1 MFKKLFGRSKKGEDE
16 DQEQTQNQAEDKD
29 EEVET
34 EENNTDSGGV
44 FNRLE
49 THDPDELEDEDK
61 DEAEDDGG
69 FFSRLKDGLS
79 KTRNSFVSQVQN
91 LFTGRSSIDEELYKE
106 LEEIL
111 IQADVGVHTTMGL
124 VDELRTI
131 AEEEEIKEP
140 AELHNVFKEQ
150 LEDIL
155 DRGADDVYDDHRLT
169 ILMVVGVNGVG
180 KTTTIGKIA
189 LRAKQNSQDVLL
201 AAGDTFRAGAIE
213 QLEAWGTEVGV
224 DIISHEA
231 GADSAAVAY
240 DAVQAA
246 KARDKDLL
254 VVDTAGRLHTQDNL
268 MEELK
273 KVRRIIGREA
283 EDARVEV
290 LLVLDATTGQNAISQ
305 AEMFDEAV
313 DVDGIALTKLDGT
326 AKGGIILAVKE
337 ELGIPV
343 KLIGVGEDVEDLQDF
358 KPDAFIDALFAE

>member
-1 MFKKLFGRSKKGEDE
+1 MFKKLFGRKKKEKE
-16 DQEQTQNQAEDKD
+16 KEEKNEAQEQIQ
-29 EEVET
+29 EEVVET
-34 EENNTDSGGV
+34 EDKNTDSGGV
-44 FNRLE
+44 FNRFD
-49 THDPDELEDEDK
+49 THDPEEIEDENRS
-61 DEAEDDGG
+61 EDSGEDG
-69 FFSRLKDGLS
+69 FFSRLKSGLS

-91 LFTGRSSIDEELYKE
+91 LFTGRSNIDEELYE
-106 LEEIL
+106 DLEEIL
-111 IQADVGVHTTMGL
+111 IQADVGVHTTMKL

-131 AEEEEIKEP
+131 AEEEDIKEP
-140 AELHNVFKEQ
+140 AELHNVFKKQ
-150 LEDIL
+150 LQDIL

-189 LRAKQNSQDVLL
+189 LRAKQNKQDVLL

-213 QLEAWGTEVGV
+213 QLEAWGNEVGV

-268 MEELK
+268 MEELE

-283 EDARVEV
+283 EGARVEV

-305 AEMFDEAV
+305 AEMFNEAV

-358 KPDAFIDALFAE
+358 EPDAFIDALFAG